1 MDWRIKAGLQKIL
14 SLTRVGDK
22 INHFGSRL
30 MDPRYLEHKLDYHVA
45 ESLALM
51 ARLEAIGYRMAD
63 NDIFF
68 ELRTGYSIMQSL
80 AIILLG
86 VSRVVT
92 VDISRDIKFSDC
104 LKYIELLSG
113 SRVSR
118 LAEHS
123 VYSETEIRSILGKLK
138 ASSDLDDFLHTANIV
153 YVAPYH
159 LADLER
165 FSGRMRVVY
174 SQVVLEHIPENR
186 VREIMAATKCLLLP
200 GGYQSHI
207 VNLADHFRNPGFFQ
221 DRKITDVN
229 FLRYSDRYWN
239 FWCGNDI
246 AYVNRLRFP
255 YYMQLFRDLGFSIL
269 HVDKQKEQNRMNEL
283 LSYEEI
289 HPDVQSKYNKSEL
302 MSTLWVQR
310 FHIIC
315 TRQDELS

>member
-68 ELRTGYSIMQSL
+68 ELGTGYSIMQSL

-138 ASSDLDDFLHTANIV
+138 ASSDLDDFLHTAK
-153 YVAPYH
+153 YH
-159 LADLER
+159 WNENGQD
-165 FSGRMRVVY
+165 
-174 SQVVLEHIPENR
+174 IP
-186 VREIMAATKCLLLP
+186 
-200 GGYQSHI
+200 S
-207 VNLADHFRNPGFFQ
+207 
-221 DRKITDVN
+221 RK
-229 FLRYSDRYWN
+229 RH
-239 FWCGNDI
+239 C
-246 AYVNRLRFP
+246 
-255 YYMQLFRDLGFSIL
+255 
-269 HVDKQKEQNRMNEL
+269 
-283 LSYEEI
+283 
-289 HPDVQSKYNKSEL
+289 
-302 MSTLWVQR
+302 
-310 FHIIC
+310 
-315 TRQDELS
+315 